1 MVEWLLFAVVLM
13 WSELLYLYIGNISRE
28 HSYVGQGT
36 LKVYC
41 FLIISL
47 FSFFFWNWQNK
58 FSPMPSG
65 KAVVL
70 PPSHAYLC
78 HRYHDYPRLRLSS
91 ILVYSWCLVQCLT
104 NRYVLSKC
112 EHLLDQSLEY
122 SLVWKKWVRGHDF
135 AH

>member
-1 MVEWLLFAVVLM
+1 MTFVCCCFNVKWIALFVYREYLKRTLLCRSGN
-13 WSELLYLYIGNISRE
+13 SEGLLLSHHFTI
-28 HSYVGQGT
+28 
-36 LKVYC
+36 
-41 FLIISL
+41 F
-47 FSFFFWNWQNK
+47 FFFWNWQNK

-104 NRYVLSKC
+104 HRYVLSKC
-112 EHLLDQSLEY
+112 EHLLDQSLKY